1 MNLLF
6 EENQKFTQWWL
17 WLILLTPLFITAFT
31 KNIYSYEG
39 LILILISLFFYYLE
53 LRVKVSKNGVQYQFF
68 PIHLNS
74 YSIKLEEIEKIEA
87 IKYKPLGDYGGWG
100 IRYGFKGK
108 CYNIKCNLGVKV
120 YLKKGSYILFG
131 SQKYKTL
138 EKVLSQLLN
147 NN

>member
-108 CYNIKCNLGVKV
+108 CYNIKGNLGVKV

>member
-108 CYNIKCNLGVKV
+108 CYNIKGNLGVKV
-120 YLKKGSYILFG
+120 YMKKGSYILFG

>member
-1 MNLLF
+1 MRYIF
-6 EENQKFTQWWL
+6 EENQKFTQWCV
-17 WLILLTPLFITAFT
+17 WLILLSLLFITAFT

-39 LILILISLFFYYLE
+39 LVLILISVFFYFLE
-53 LRVKVSKNGVQYQFF
+53 LRVKVSKHEVQYQFF
-68 PIHLNS
+68 PLHLNS
-74 YSIKLEEIEKIEA
+74 YCIKLEEIERIEA

-108 CYNIKCNLGVKV
+108 CYNVKGNLGVKV

>member
-39 LILILISLFFYYLE
+39 LLLILISLFFYYLE

-108 CYNIKCNLGVKV
+108 CYNIKGNLGVKV